1 MVATQSLAFLN
12 PCIKIEKQ
20 EKKTK
25 NLCTT
30 FLTKLGDK
38 VSNMSSLRERR
49 LTVQDLYIIGI
60 CMGGS
65 RRNQQVCDEPENMK
79 TPTQERGLH

>member
-1 MVATQSLAFLN
+1 MTVVVATKSLVFLN
-12 PCIKIEKQ
+12 PCIKIENL
-20 EKKTK
+20 ERKTK

-38 VSNMSSLRERR
+38 VSNMNPLRERR
-49 LTVQDLYIIGI
+49 LTAQDLYIIGI

-65 RRNQQVCDEPENMK
+65 RRNQQVCDEPKNMK
-79 TPTQERGLH
+79 TPT